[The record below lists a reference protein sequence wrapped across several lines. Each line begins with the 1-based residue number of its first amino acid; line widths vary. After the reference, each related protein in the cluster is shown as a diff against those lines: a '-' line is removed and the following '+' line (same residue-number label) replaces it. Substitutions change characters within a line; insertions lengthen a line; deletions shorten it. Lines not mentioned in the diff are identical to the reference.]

1 MNSMER
7 KAHVEED
14 IKERAEENWDFHFP
28 VVNQQFCL
36 LSIVDTE
43 SKDTCAAVKIFGCY
57 PTEESANVAAKK
69 ISAECDFFHVYV
81 CPTSSWVPVPP
92 HAKMIE
98 DVKYQESRMTE
109 IQEAFVALKERKA
122 KEVIRHLEKEEM
134 IKNNP
139 IIEEDVGEEEV
150 KGEEK

>member
-1 MNSMER
+1 
-7 KAHVEED
+7 VEED
-14 IKERAEENWDFHFP
+14 IKERAEENWDYHFP

-57 PTEESANVAAKK
+57 PTEESANAAAKK

-81 CPTSSWVPVPP
+81 CPTN
-92 HAKMIE
+92 
-98 DVKYQESRMTE
+98 QESRMTE

-139 IIEEDVGEEEV
+139 IIEEEEEEEA
-150 KGEEK
+150 EEK

>member
-1 MNSMER
+1 
-7 KAHVEED
+7 
-14 IKERAEENWDFHFP
+14 
-28 VVNQQFCL
+28 
-36 LSIVDTE
+36 
-43 SKDTCAAVKIFGCY
+43 
-57 PTEESANVAAKK
+57 
-69 ISAECDFFHVYV
+69 
-81 CPTSSWVPVPP
+81 
-92 HAKMIE
+92 MIE